1 MDGYRILTN
10 GLLIQSIYVLPVW
23 QNAGTI
29 TFPISFTRRPVVLS
43 GQSTEGKHFSGGT
56 SIIYLTNRNFKLAAS
71 LNTDACNAGAAIIAI
86 GF

>member
-1 MDGYRILTN
+1 M
-10 GLLIQSIYVLPVW
+10 LPVW

-29 TFPISFTRRPVVLS
+29 TFPISFTRRPFVLS
-43 GQSTEGKHFSGGT
+43 GQSTEGKHYSGGT

-71 LNTDACNAGAAIIAI
+71 LNTDACNAGAAIIAV